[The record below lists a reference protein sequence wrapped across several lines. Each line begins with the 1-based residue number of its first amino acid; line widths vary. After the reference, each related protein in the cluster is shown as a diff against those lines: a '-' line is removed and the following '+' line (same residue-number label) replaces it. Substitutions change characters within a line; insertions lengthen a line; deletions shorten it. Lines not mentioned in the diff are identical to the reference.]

1 MSHPCFINV
10 GFRHISLITKS
21 YFLTRTV
28 LKMRVLFPINT
39 KLNVNQLNL
48 EVEVPQKIPK
58 VGKMLVMKKKR
69 TLEELCTKY
78 LKT

>member
-1 MSHPCFINV
+1 
-10 GFRHISLITKS
+10 
-21 YFLTRTV
+21 
-28 LKMRVLFPINT
+28 MRVLFPINT

-69 TLEELCTKY
+69 TLGTLHQFFENLNLPIKCAELIPMCRA
-78 LKT
+78 